1 MTDAAGATQDL
12 FTSQSQRPLGIL
24 SMRPSVDTS
33 RLLPESRLRTLNRL
47 VPRFI
52 VQLVL
57 DESHQ
62 LGLFVA
68 RFAALMKERD
78 LHVMDLNLWMDGGRA
93 RPTAYHNDLWFPA
106 PLKNRVVQLWIPLMC
121 EGAAEEIEKSMLRV
135 DPRPLPDGWGCPPG
149 LAQLEDFS
157 TGDTRP
163 LPFAHE
169 HGVLAADLKDA
180 VGGRELRVGDVLFFD
195 SQHCHYTLAARA
207 KRVGLAVRFSVG
219 APVYNGYF
227 GEQRPLDGRSQTE
240 HNRRALAAAF
250 AGIKAGE
257 VIDAGRLVNRF
268 DHHPPT
274 AFMFRLLRKILLG
287 TARKKPLLP
296 QYEQY
301 AEDVRNGLASRLAR
315 AVA

>member
-1 MTDAAGATQDL
+1 M
-12 FTSQSQRPLGIL
+12 
-24 SMRPSVDTS
+24 
-33 RLLPESRLRTLNRL
+33 RTLNRL
-47 VPRFI
+47 APRFI
-52 VQLVL
+52 LPLVL
-57 DESHQ
+57 DKRHQ

-68 RFAALMKERD
+68 RFATLLKERD
-78 LHVMDLNLWMDGGRA
+78 LHVLDLNLWMDGGRS

-135 DPRPLPDGWGCPPG
+135 DPRPLPDGWACPPG
-149 LAQLEDFS
+149 LAHLADVS

-169 HGVLAADLKDA
+169 HGVLAEDLKDV

-195 SQHCHYTLAARA
+195 SQYCHYTLASRAR
-207 KRVGLAVRFSVG
+207 RVGLAVRFSVG

-227 GEQRPLDGRSQTE
+227 CEQRPLDGRSQTE
-240 HNRRALAAAF
+240 HNRRAFAAAF
-250 AGIKAGE
+250 AGAQAGE

-274 AFMFRLLRKILLG
+274 AFSFRLLRKILLG
-287 TARKKPLLP
+287 AVPKTPLLP

-301 AEDVRNGLASRLAR
+301 AEDVRNRLTSQLAR